1 MESTSSPTLFSLS
14 SSIVLI
20 WPNKWENKRREGKC
34 SKAAYGDNCAAAATA
49 MSAAAKARKEERKE
63 RITRAEYLSSTE
75 TTLC

>member
-1 MESTSSPTLFSLS
+1 MESTSSPTPFRLS

-20 WPNKWENKRREGKC
+20 WPNKWENKRKEGKC
-34 SKAAYGDNCAAAATA
+34 SKAADGDNCAAAATA
-49 MSAAAKARKEERKE
+49 MAAARKE

>member
-1 MESTSSPTLFSLS
+1 MESTSSLTLFRLS

-20 WPNKWENKRREGKC
+20 WPNKWENKRKEGKC
-34 SKAAYGDNCAAAATA
+34 SKAADGDNCAAAAL
-49 MSAAAKARKEERKE
+49 ARKEERKE